1 MPDPPQKLREAPHY
15 GLHPQFRQ
23 VYGESFCAGS
33 EGGLLRIGVGS
44 IVPEMGDD
52 GTARRVVT
60 DFELLI
66 APSGGEYLVGIIS
79 KWLEEVRSTVGAPSG
94 HEKTRS

>member
-1 MPDPPQKLREAPHY
+1 MPDPPQKLREAPPY

-23 VYGESFCAGS
+23 VYGESFCAGT

-44 IVPEMGDD
+44 VVPEMSDG

-66 APSGGEYLVGIIS
+66 APSGGEYLLAIIS
-79 KWLEEVRSTVGAPSG
+79 KWLEKVRSTSGAPSVP
-94 HEKTRS
+94 KKKRS